1 MLTIRW
7 WQKLGSG
14 AVPGGSS
21 SLARAHPFPRTSGG
35 SGRQLADEELSPLRS
50 PPAPLS
56 GHGYSARQR
65 QPLAPTPAA
74 SMDSQL
80 CTERGLFTPLHWGRG
95 QPADSGRQ
103 TPALLTPTLKP
114 NPQPLT
120 QSFASA
126 TAAGTAVVSAVP
138 ALRFA
143 RAPGARSPPL
153 RRSRAAVCEAGV
165 FAVPGLAIAPS

>member
-21 SLARAHPFPRTSGG
+21 SLARAHPFPAPRVAA
-35 SGRQLADEELSPLRS
+35 ADEELSPLRS

-56 GHGYSARQR
+56 GQGYSARQR

-80 CTERGLFTPLHWGRG
+80 CTERGLFTPYTRG
-95 QPADSGRQ
+95 VDSQQ
-103 TPALLTPTLKP
+103 TPADRPPRSSLPPSNPTHSRSHGPLP
-114 NPQPLT
+114 PQ
-120 QSFASA
+120 QQ
-126 TAAGTAVVSAVP
+126 P
-138 ALRFA
+138 A
-143 RAPGARSPPL
+143 PPW
-153 RRSRAAVCEAGV
+153 
-165 FAVPGLAIAPS
+165 